1 VVLMNT
7 LTLRAL
13 AGAGILLALGAP
25 AWALEA
31 QGTPLPARV
40 LAAPLTSSASGWL
53 GIRVRYEMT
62 ETMDRS
68 PAGRSLAGG
77 QAGSTGRTHEVRV
90 EEVFPDGPARA
101 AGVAPGDRILRIDG
115 VEAGQA
121 FEEGILAGV
130 RPGQVVRFGIERTGR
145 VLEVRV
151 VAASRPPSAAPPT
164 RIALAQVRSD
174 SIVSHMQIRMDSA
187 RASAARAVIT
197 LGASP
202 PERPAERQAW
212 VATRPGFPVDSL
224 RAAGGPAGTSSA
236 QTLRALVSG
245 GSAGAA
251 AREIAALPGP
261 ILVYATGQR
270 SVLGAEVTPLNAG
283 LAGYFGVD
291 AGLLVTQVV
300 EGAPGDRGGLT
311 PGDVIV
317 RVGAR
322 PVSTVE
328 EFRAAA
334 EAGVRS
340 PPLVLGVI
348 REGRRLELNIPR

>member
-1 VVLMNT
+1 MNMRT
-7 LTLRAL
+7 VRAL
-13 AGAGILLALGAP
+13 AGASLLLALGGP

-31 QGTPLPARV
+31 QDTPLPARV
-40 LAAPLTSSASGWL
+40 VAAPLTSGASGWL
-53 GIRVRYEMT
+53 GIRVRYQMT

-68 PAGRSLAGG
+68 LAGRVPAGGRAGG
-77 QAGSTGRTHEVRV
+77 TARTHEVRV
-90 EEVFPDGPARA
+90 EEVFPGGPARA

-121 FEEGILAGV
+121 FDEGILAV
-130 RPGQVVRFGIERTGR
+130 IRPGQVVRFGIERDGR

-151 VAASRPPSAAPPT
+151 VAGSRPASSAPPT

-174 SIVSHMQIRMDSA
+174 SVVSHMQTRMDSA
-187 RASAARAVIT
+187 RASAARAVIA
-197 LGASP
+197 LGASA
-202 PERPAERQAW
+202 PERPPERQAW
-212 VATRPGFPVDSL
+212 VATQPGFPVDSI
-224 RAAGGPAGTSSA
+224 RASGGSAGTSSA
-236 QTLRALVSG
+236 RMLRALVSG
-245 GSAGAA
+245 SAAGRAE
-251 AREIAALPGP
+251 RETAALPGP

-300 EGAPGDRGGLT
+300 EGAPGARGGLT

-317 RVGAR
+317 RVGTG
-322 PVSTVE
+322 PVSTIE

-334 EAGVRS
+334 EAGFRS

-348 REGRRLELNIPR
+348 REGRRLELNVPR